1 MKLTARLLKSVKSAL
16 SPTGT
21 QHWIEQRL
29 SGLLSIAF
37 GIWFLFVAPGFSG
50 YSHEDLLLWIGKPQ
64 HALPLVIGVLPITWH
79 SWLGVQVVIEDYVHD
94 KQMRHLSLRI
104 SWLSHEILGTFIV
117 VMILSTAF
125 GVVW

>member
-1 MKLTARLLKSVKSAL
+1 MKLKARLFKSVKSVL

-21 QHWIEQRL
+21 QHWVEQRV

-37 GIWFLFVAPGFSG
+37 GIWFLWVVPGLSA
-50 YSHEDLLLWIGKPQ
+50 YSHAELLLWIGKLQ
-64 HALPLVIGVLPITWH
+64 HAVPLVIGVLTITWH

-104 SWLSHEILGTFIV
+104 SWLLHEILGIFIV
-117 VMILSTAF
+117 VMILSTAL